1 MRPFF
6 GILILFVYLIPVAH
20 LNELSKL
27 PVLLEHFAEH
37 KEKNNRLSFLNFIYM
52 HYAQSND
59 HDGDDEKD
67 RKLPFKSHER
77 CVHSGSIAF
86 VNQTFESF
94 IIKPLFPKTNSFC
107 IHSEQF
113 LSFAYLSSI
122 WQPPKFC

>member
-1 MRPFF
+1 
-6 GILILFVYLIPVAH
+6 
-20 LNELSKL
+20 
-27 PVLLEHFAEH
+27 
-37 KEKNNRLSFLNFIYM
+37 M